1 MGLPQP
7 MANFEEQA
15 QLLAMTSLCSK
26 VGLAAVRVHKFF
38 SFYD

>member
-15 QLLAMTSLCSK
+15 QLLAMTSLYSK
-26 VGLAAVRVHKFF
+26 ANQAAVRVPKFF
-38 SFYD
+38 SF